1 MSTPFLK
8 QYRSIKAR
16 YPGEL
21 LFFRMGDFYELF
33 FEDARVAAREL
44 DITLTSRPVG
54 KEGRIPMAGVPVK
67 AAEQYIARLLEKGYH
82 IAICEQIG
90 EAGSRKL
97 MDREVVEVITP
108 GTWMSEQAWEADRH
122 RYVGSL
128 FLDGD
133 ILGLALADLTTGEV
147 LVMEGEADRVVHEVE
162 TRNVREVVVGDTL
175 PRPSLPDTLPITP
188 VENTLFH
195 PDRVREVMKTRFPF
209 VVPEASRPAIRAA
222 GALLHYLEETKGRL
236 LSHLQRF
243 RWVHL
248 DEVLWVDPKT
258 LRNLEVLEPLDPQGT
273 SLFSLMRRTLTGMGH
288 RHLRDLLAH
297 PPRDRARIEE
307 RLARVAWLIQ
317 HPLDRSRIQ
326 AVLRPMPDIERLLS
340 QASRRTLTP
349 PRLRQ
354 MVDALARLNEL
365 KSMLQ
370 AVELFRPLSGALP
383 DAVVALAREIQDL
396 LAPEP
401 PTQLQEPGVF
411 QKGALPELDEWI
423 HLAQHGKELL
433 VDLEQRERERTGIP
447 NLRVGYNSVFGYYLE
462 VTRSHLD
469 RVPESY
475 IRKQTLSGSE
485 RFITQELKELED
497 RILQAERK
505 VEELTRHHY
514 HALLDRLVENSPLLQ
529 QTADIL
535 AELDVVQAFAE
546 IAETYRYVR
555 PTLRE
560 DGVLIIEEGRHPIV
574 ERTLDEQFIPND
586 TQMDPRSARLFI
598 LTGPNMSGKSTYLRQ
613 VALIVLLAHAG
624 SFVPAS
630 HAEIPLTDRIFS
642 RVGASDN
649 LARGVSTFMA
659 EMLETAEILHQA
671 TAQSLVIL
679 DEVGRGTATY
689 DGLAIA
695 WAVAEHLYKH
705 IRAKTL
711 FATHFHELSQLAER
725 YVGVKNY
732 TVSVREWEGR
742 IIFLRKVV
750 PGVSSRS
757 YGVHVAQLAGLPP
770 DVVARAQTLLERWE
784 RVGKRKL
791 HQVIQGEHA
800 LPSLFEAPP
809 RGSTGSANHHA
820 GEHPVVRVVERYL
833 AHREPHSLRLEEIQK
848 FFQELKEALDHVSSY
863 SA

>member
-8 QYRSIKAR
+8 QYQAIKAR
-16 YPGEL
+16 YPREL

-33 FEDARVAAREL
+33 FEDAHIAAREL

-67 AAEQYIARLLEKGYH
+67 AAETYIARLLEKGYH
-82 IAICEQIG
+82 IAICEQVG

-108 GTWMSEQAWEADRH
+108 GTWMSEQAWEADRN

-128 FLDGD
+128 FLNRDT
-133 ILGLALADLTTGEV
+133 LGLALADLTTGEL
-147 LVMEGEADRVVHEVE
+147 LVMEGPVERVLHEME
-162 TRNVREVVVGDTL
+162 TRNVREVLVGESL
-175 PRPSLPDTLPITP
+175 PLPPLPDTLARTP
-188 VENTLFH
+188 VSELLFH
-195 PDRVREVMKTRFPF
+195 PQRTAETLKRRFPF
-209 VVPEASRPAIRAA
+209 VHDDPTHPALRAA
-222 GALLHYLEETKGRL
+222 GALLQYLEDTKGRM

-243 RWVHL
+243 RWIHL
-248 DEVLWVDPKT
+248 EEVLWLDPKT
-258 LRNLEVLEPLDPQGT
+258 LRNLEILEPMDPKGT
-273 SLFSLMRRTLTGMGH
+273 SLFSLLRKTLTGMGH
-288 RHLRDLLAH
+288 RHLRTLLSH
-297 PPRDRARIEE
+297 PPRDRSRIEQ
-307 RLARVAWLIQ
+307 RLQRVEWLIQ

-340 QASRRTLTP
+340 QAARHSLTP

-354 MVDALARLNEL
+354 MADALTRLTEL
-365 KSMLQ
+365 KQMLQ
-370 AVELFRPLSGALP
+370 TQDLFRELVEKLP
-383 DAVVALAREIQDL
+383 DSVMEMAREILDL
-396 LAPEP
+396 LAPSP
-401 PTQLQEPGVF
+401 PAQLHEPGVF
-411 QKGALPELDEWI
+411 SEGAIPELDEWI
-423 HLAQHGKELL
+423 HLAGHGKELL
-433 VDLEQRERERTGIP
+433 LELERRERERTGIP

-462 VTRSHLD
+462 VTRSNLD
-469 RVPESY
+469 RVPPHY
-475 IRKQTLSGSE
+475 IRKQTLRGSE
-485 RFITQELKELED
+485 RYITQELKELEEK
-497 RILQAERK
+497 ILQAEKK
-505 VEELTRHHY
+505 VEELTRQHY
-514 HALLDRLVENSPLLQ
+514 HQLLDRLVGQTSGFQ

-535 AELDVVQAFAE
+535 AELDVLQAFSE
-546 IAETYRYVR
+546 IAEAHRYVR
-555 PTLRE
+555 PTLRD

-574 ERTLDEQFIPND
+574 EQTLEEPFIPND
-586 TQMDPRSARLFI
+586 CRMDPRSARLFI

-624 SFVPAS
+624 SFVPAG

-671 TAQSLVIL
+671 TPRSLVIL

-695 WAVAEHLYKH
+695 WAVAEHLYKQ

-770 DVVARAQTLLERWE
+770 PVVERARILLERWE

-791 HQVIQGEHA
+791 HQVIQGERP
-800 LPSLFEAPP
+800 LRQLFDSTVREP
-809 RGSTGSANHHA
+809 STGSTDPSD
-820 GEHPVVRVVERYL
+820 HPVIRVVERYL
-833 AHREPHSLRLEEIQK
+833 SQRNPESLRLEEIQK